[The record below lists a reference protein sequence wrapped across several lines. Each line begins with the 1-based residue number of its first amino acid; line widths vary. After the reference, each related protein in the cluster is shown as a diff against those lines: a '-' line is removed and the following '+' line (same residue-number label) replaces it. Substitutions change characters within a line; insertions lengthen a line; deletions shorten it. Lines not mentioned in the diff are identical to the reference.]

1 MRVAKLALALACGLP
16 ASGQGLSPEQA
27 ARLPAED
34 IFEEARHE

>member
-1 MRVAKLALALACGLP
+1 MRAAKLALALACG
-16 ASGQGLSPEQA
+16 SGAAQSLSPEQA